1 MLILG
6 LIDNQLG
13 PAGKLGLYIKEY
25 LMRSNA
31 IFSKSRLAV
40 LASSVIMGGLAAG
53 YGVAMAAQSKVM
65 LSGAHEVPAVTTSAK
80 GNGTITIGKDKA
92 VSGSVTTSGVAG
104 TMAHIHEAATGK
116 NGPPIIT
123 LEKKGDNE
131 WMVPANAKL
140 TDAQYKAYKAGSLYV
155 NVHSATHKGGE
166 IRDQLKP

>member
-1 MLILG
+1 
-6 LIDNQLG
+6 
-13 PAGKLGLYIKEY
+13 
-25 LMRSNA
+25 MRGNA

-53 YGVAMAAQSKVM
+53 YGVAMA
-65 LSGAHEVPAVTTSAK
+65 
-80 GNGTITIGKDKA
+80 
-92 VSGSVTTSGVAG
+92 
-104 TMAHIHEAATGK
+104 HIHEAATGK

-123 LEKKGDNE
+123 LEKKGDNQ

-140 TDAQYKAYKAGSLYV
+140 TDAQYKAYKAGNLYV

>member
-1 MLILG
+1 MSS
-6 LIDNQLG
+6 N
-13 PAGKLGLYIKEY
+13 KLFTKT
-25 LMRSNA
+25 
-31 IFSKSRLAV
+31 RLAV
-40 LASSVIMGGLAAG
+40 LASSVMIAGMAGG

-80 GNGTITIGKDKA
+80 GEGTITIEDNMA
-92 VSGSVTTSGVAG
+92 VTGSVTTSGLNG
-104 TMAHIHEAATGK
+104 TMAHIHEAAAGK

-140 TDAQYKAYKAGSLYV
+140 TDAQYKAYKAGDLYV
-155 NVHSATHKGGE
+155 NVHSDAHKGGE